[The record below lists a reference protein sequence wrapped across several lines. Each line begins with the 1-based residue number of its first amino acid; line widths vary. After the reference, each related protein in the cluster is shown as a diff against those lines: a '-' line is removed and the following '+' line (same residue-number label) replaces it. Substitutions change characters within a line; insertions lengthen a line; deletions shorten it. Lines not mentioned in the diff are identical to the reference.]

1 MRDKTIISTKKS
13 EQPRRGRLSPAVMA
27 RLRSTL
33 RRESLLSKKAVPRWL
48 VLASLL
54 LTAAI
59 VFAAL
64 IGQESELAG
73 PGASARLLL
82 NPVG

>member
-13 EQPRRGRLSPAVMA
+13 EQPRRGRLSPAVA
-27 RLRSTL
+27 ERLRSTL
-33 RRESLLSKKAVPRWL
+33 RRESPLSKKAVPRWL

-64 IGQESELAG
+64 MGQESELAG
-73 PGASARLLL
+73 PGAGVRFLF
-82 NPVG
+82 NPTA